1 MFLCF
6 SGKKEDKDLL
16 FPGNYGKILINLN
29 FRKARDIEMNTKRII
44 CLVLVGSIVLG
55 FLGMMAGYLV
65 SLF

>member
-1 MFLCF
+1 
-6 SGKKEDKDLL
+6 
-16 FPGNYGKILINLN
+16 
-29 FRKARDIEMNTKRII
+29 MNTKRII